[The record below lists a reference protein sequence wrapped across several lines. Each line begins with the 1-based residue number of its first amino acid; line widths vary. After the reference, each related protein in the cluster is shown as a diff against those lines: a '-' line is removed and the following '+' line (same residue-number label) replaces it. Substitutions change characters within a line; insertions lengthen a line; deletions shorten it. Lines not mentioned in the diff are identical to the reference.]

1 MISSIPGCLPL
12 NRNSLVDTTLLTLIP
27 PDTAAMMAVAHQD
40 HQPGVHMYSES
51 SKITALNEIY
61 VHSTSSSISMTD
73 TNSNGDGV
81 LSNSSAR
88 IPATSSST
96 LNTELNS
103 DSCYTRLSLNNNK

>member
-1 MISSIPGCLPL
+1 M
-12 NRNSLVDTTLLTLIP
+12 VDNTLLPIIP

-40 HQPGVHMYSES
+40 YQPGVHMYSDS

-88 IPATSSST
+88 IPAISSSA
-96 LNTELNS
+96 LNTELNA
-103 DSCYTRLSLNNNK
+103 DSCYTHL